1 MNNLLCK
8 FMKSVVFV
16 FAVLPFVAHSST
28 LPILDGDYW
37 IKGMISSYAKSNYE
51 LLFAKASVG
60 AIEPIM
66 LSHGVVNGEAYSHW
80 LYLNGVP
87 TGYFTKG
94 ENIVYFVAGQ
104 EPYVVKNSNLPSV
117 FTRLQTIDPDVL
129 LKQYEAV
136 VTGKQRVA
144 NRGSISVRLSSIK
157 NDRYNYE
164 LIIDEKTGL
173 LLQVTVLSTKDEV
186 VESFACMSLIELDA
200 PNQLIEDVSRMNLSF
215 PVVADRNEM
224 LDGSELKLGYLPTG
238 FHEVFSK
245 KYNLTDSN
253 MPIEHKIFSDGLV
266 DFSVYKIDSVG
277 SMDFPIVKQ
286 GGTNLFRHIIG
297 NKEIIVVGDLPLDT
311 EKNIAEGFIE

>member
-66 LSHGVVNGEAYSHW
+66 LSHGVVNGDAYSHW

-157 NDRYNYE
+157 NDRR
-164 LIIDEKTGL
+164 L
-173 LLQVTVLSTKDEV
+173 LTQN
-186 VESFACMSLIELDA
+186 A
-200 PNQLIEDVSRMNLSF
+200 
-215 PVVADRNEM
+215 
-224 LDGSELKLGYLPTG
+224 
-238 FHEVFSK
+238 
-245 KYNLTDSN
+245 
-253 MPIEHKIFSDGLV
+253 
-266 DFSVYKIDSVG
+266 
-277 SMDFPIVKQ
+277 
-286 GGTNLFRHIIG
+286 
-297 NKEIIVVGDLPLDT
+297 
-311 EKNIAEGFIE
+311 